1 MLQFLLYHAEN
12 PRNLMQTMFKNPR
25 IICDKALK
33 YLQCLFIHS
42 RYLLPFVE
50 LNTSVYLRTFKQLPL
65 YTLLFL
71 KRSKL
76 KFLKSL
82 SFDYLLVGSRPYLPS
97 DSLPLIVFLL
107 AARQL
112 FAQQGLPASELKLSV
127 SVLNLGKK
135 SPCGSGKICI
145 FLSMCKNN

>member
-1 MLQFLLYHAEN
+1 
-12 PRNLMQTMFKNPR
+12 
-25 IICDKALK
+25 
-33 YLQCLFIHS
+33 
-42 RYLLPFVE
+42 VE

-112 FAQQGLPASELKLSV
+112 FA
-127 SVLNLGKK
+127 
-135 SPCGSGKICI
+135 
-145 FLSMCKNN
+145 